1 MLLAIAD
8 ARAGAKKE
16 THQATSPTV
25 KAERD
30 AAYREQLE
38 NQKRLDDFKKELEK
52 DLVPIENSIRHCKRL
67 FDDYKAEQKE
77 ALERRDSEEEGA
89 YRGHSN
95 KRL

>member
-1 MLLAIAD
+1 MLAIAD